1 MSCRSV
7 LIRRVFGFGST
18 GGCRSGGDMILK
30 WLGEVAQDLIDGGW
44 AAHNEHVIAFCDDV
58 RGIGTAKGEDFVAG
72 AVIWA
77 TSY

>member
-1 MSCRSV
+1 
-7 LIRRVFGFGST
+7 
-18 GGCRSGGDMILK
+18 MILK